1 MFIQLFRDWW
11 LIAARGAL
19 SIIFGILALFWPEP
33 TKLILVLLFGVF
45 SIVDGIIAIA
55 AGNASRGYFERWW
68 ALLLEGIT
76 GVVIG
81 VVVFY
86 WPDVT
91 TLVLLYF
98 IAARAVT
105 TAIFEIL
112 AAMEFRQVFSGEWIM
127 IVGGILAALIGTLLF
142 VLPSEGTTSLV
153 WLIGM
158 YAIIAGLIELI
169 FAFRLHGLW
178 NDLKTTGP
186 VRA

>member
-1 MFIQLFRDWW
+1 
-11 LIAARGAL
+11 
-19 SIIFGILALFWPEP
+19 
-33 TKLILVLLFGVF
+33 
-45 SIVDGIIAIA
+45 VDGIIAIA
-55 AGNASRGYFERWW
+55 AGTASRGYFERWW

-91 TLVLLYF
+91 TLALLYF
-98 IAARAVT
+98 IAARTVT
-105 TAIFEIL
+105 TAMFEIL

-127 IVGGILAALIGTLLF
+127 IIGGTLSVLLGSWLF
-142 VLPSEGTTSLV
+142 VFPAEGAVSLV

-169 FAFRLHGLW
+169 FAFRLWSLW
-178 NDLKTTGP
+178 NDLKTTGI